1 MVPSDVLGV
10 GVRDADE
17 FRLNDSGDVLDR
29 VLGPDAHEVDRDLD
43 DAPEEEDAETGVR
56 RDFDSPVEALAHD
69 GAEVLPVGVVK
80 IEDAC
85 RRLDGGD
92 DDSEVVL
99 GHRGEVEVG

>member
-17 FRLNDSGDVLDR
+17 LRLNDSGDVLDR

-56 RDFDSPVEALAHD
+56 RDFDSPVEVLAHD

-80 IEDAC
+80 IPAA
-85 RRLDGGD
+85 RAPLHNQNPSPAPPATPPAPRWPP
-92 DDSEVVL
+92 
-99 GHRGEVEVG
+99 

>member
-17 FRLNDSGDVLDR
+17 LRLNESGDVLDR

-56 RDFDSPVEALAHD
+56 RDFDSPVEVFAND
-69 GAEVLPVGVVK
+69 GAEVLPIGVVK

-85 RRLDGGD
+85 WRLDGGD

-99 GHRGEVEVG
+99 GHRGEV